1 LTFANAIV
9 ALRQI
14 CRENRFSVSEKL
26 DSLEKMEKFQSL
38 LDIYA
43 VPKRFPKDTAV
54 TFFPKQSREQTPSKL
69 TNRLSN
75 SNSSHKTA
83 NNLTPSG
90 RGNSL
95 DISSKPRSPAF
106 NHASEHQF
114 PQFMVGRPKNFSKSS
129 SSSQIRSHH
138 TDMALKN
145 GARFNKI

>member
-1 LTFANAIV
+1 
-9 ALRQI
+9 
-14 CRENRFSVSEKL
+14 
-26 DSLEKMEKFQSL
+26 MEKFQSL

-54 TFFPKQSREQTPSKL
+54 TFFPKHSREQTPSKL

-90 RGNSL
+90 RGHSL
-95 DISSKPRSPAF
+95 DISGKSRSPAF
-106 NHASEHQF
+106 HPASDHQF

-129 SSSQIRSHH
+129 SSSQIRSHN
-138 TDMALKN
+138 TDVVINN
-145 GARFNKI
+145 GGRLNEV